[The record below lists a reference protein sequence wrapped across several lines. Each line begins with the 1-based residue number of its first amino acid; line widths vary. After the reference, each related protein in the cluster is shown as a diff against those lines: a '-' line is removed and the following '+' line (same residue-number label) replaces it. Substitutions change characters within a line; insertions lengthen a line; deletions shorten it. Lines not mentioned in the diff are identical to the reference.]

1 MDKKRVKKIGS
12 REEVYHGSAFRTSG
26 GLTKDDIILKVSNGK
41 SYYLS
46 KKLSAIAKERDMFS
60 KYKPK
65 RKTKGHVLK
74 ITTKDT
80 SQKLTKKNISFS
92 LNKNECKKYYYPE
105 LAGKNINRLRQ
116 ENEEDEED
124 EEDDDELEHTPKD
137 FKIEDIS
144 SINL

>member
-12 REEVYHGSAFRTSG
+12 REEVYNGSAFRTSG
-26 GLTKDDIILKVSNGK
+26 GLTKDDIMLKVSNGK
-41 SYYLS
+41 NYYVS

-65 RKTKGHVLK
+65 RRTKGNVLR
-74 ITTKDT
+74 IISKDT
-80 SQKLTKKNISFS
+80 GKLTKKNISFI

-105 LAGKNINRLRQ
+105 LVGKNINRLRQ
-116 ENEEDEED
+116 ENEEEDD
-124 EEDDDELEHTPKD
+124 EEDDEELVHTPKD
-137 FKIEDIS
+137 FHIEDIS

>member
-12 REEVYHGSAFRTSG
+12 REEVYNGSAFRTSG

-41 SYYLS
+41 NYYVS

-74 ITTKDT
+74 ITSKDT

-105 LAGKNINRLRQ
+105 LAGKNIDRLRQ
-116 ENEEDEED
+116 ENEDEDEDED
-124 EEDDDELEHTPKD
+124 EDDELEHTPKD

>member
-12 REEVYHGSAFRTSG
+12 REEVYNGSAFRTSG

-41 SYYLS
+41 NYYVS

-65 RKTKGHVLK
+65 RKTKGNVLR
-74 ITTKDT
+74 ITSRDT
-80 SQKLTKKNISFS
+80 DKLTKKNISFI
-92 LNKNECKKYYYPE
+92 LNKNKCKKYYYPE
-105 LAGKNINRLRQ
+105 LASKNITRLRQ
-116 ENEEDEED
+116 ENEDEDED
-124 EEDDDELEHTPKD
+124 EEDDEELVHTPKD
-137 FKIEDIS
+137 FQIEDIS

>member
-12 REEVYHGSAFRTSG
+12 REEVYHGSALRTSG

-41 SYYLS
+41 NYYVS

-74 ITTKDT
+74 ITSKDT
-80 SQKLTKKNISFS
+80 SQKLTKKNVSFS

-116 ENEEDEED
+116 ENEED
-124 EEDDDELEHTPKD
+124 DDEIEHTPKD
-137 FKIEDIS
+137 FQIEDIS